1 MSRTDVSNDA
11 TVDAF
16 GRLIGSLLD
25 QNLDQRKPPV
35 VTFWCGAGFSKAWDP
50 RSPTDGE
57 LFAIDLDDIRDFPN
71 LQHLIH
77 VIGWED
83 YRHLDF
89 ERFKNLRYVLDMQ
102 VRYPD
107 IRNRYFDDQNL
118 RLSINELRTL
128 VMRRFT
134 AACDIHNVDDDT
146 LRFTSPYDSDGQR
159 AIVRL
164 FAALEDRAS
173 SANLGAN
180 WPLYHFLTTNYDFTI
195 ETILEHVYRQNAPV
209 FGRLYRGVTPQRIC
223 GGTIWEHLPR
233 TVDRN
238 VIKINGGFEIL
249 PTAQGFDFEY
259 RQRSDA
265 EIRQEP
271 PLLILPSQVQ
281 DYDEPYFHQ
290 VFPKAVRLL
299 RETDVLVIV
308 GYSMPQEDS
317 LVRFILRQ
325 LAESPFDATGK
336 HVFVIDT
343 KNHATIK
350 SRLEEMFFY
359 LPRTGWPREHYFSG
373 RFEDFCQR
381 VVELGEGR

>member
-1 MSRTDVSNDA
+1 MTA
-11 TVDAF
+11 TGIDNADTVEAF
-16 GRLIGSLLD
+16 TQLIGKMIGQD
-25 QNLDQRKPPV
+25 PEHRKPPV

-71 LQHLIH
+71 LQHVMH
-77 VIGWED
+77 VMGWEN

-118 RLSINELRTL
+118 HLSISELRTL

-134 AACDIHNVDDDT
+134 AACDIHNVDNAT
-146 LRFTSPYDSDGQR
+146 LRFNTQALTHEQQAISRFFAGLEDQAQR
-159 AIVRL
+159 AG
-164 FAALEDRAS
+164 
-173 SANLGAN
+173 LGGD

-195 ETILEHVYRQNAPV
+195 ETILEHVYRQDAPV

-223 GGTIWEHLPR
+223 AGSIWEHLPR

-249 PTAQGFDFEY
+249 PTAAGFDFEY
-259 RQRSDA
+259 RRRNDTQ
-265 EIRQEP
+265 IREQP

-317 LVRFILRQ
+317 LIRFILRQ
-325 LAESPFDATGK
+325 LAESPNDAKGK

-359 LPRTGWPREHYFSG
+359 LPRTGWPREYYFSG
-373 RFEDFCQR
+373 RFEDFCTR
-381 VVELGEGR
+381 VASS

>member
-1 MSRTDVSNDA
+1 MSSTEISNAA
-11 TVDAF
+11 TVEAF
-16 GRLIGSLLD
+16 DTLMSGLLAQD
-25 QNLDQRKPPV
+25 FGLRKPPV

-71 LQHLIH
+71 LQHVMH
-77 VIGWED
+77 VIGWEH

-118 RLSINELRTL
+118 RLSIHELRTL
-128 VMRRFT
+128 VMRRFS
-134 AACDIHNVDDDT
+134 AACDIHNVDDTT

-159 AIVRL
+159 AITQF
-164 FAALEDRAS
+164 FASLEDRAER
-173 SANLGAN
+173 AGLDEN

-195 ETILEHVYRQNAPV
+195 ETILEHVYRQQAPV
-209 FGRLYRGVTPQRIC
+209 FGRLYRGITPQRIC
-223 GGTIWEHLPR
+223 GGSIWEHLPR

-259 RQRSDA
+259 RRRSDT

-281 DYDEPYFHQ
+281 DYDESYFHQ

-325 LAESPFDATGK
+325 LAESPNDAKGK

-343 KNHATIK
+343 KNHSTIK

-359 LPRTGWPREHYFSG
+359 LPRTGWPREHYYSG
-373 RFEDFCQR
+373 RFEDFCEK
-381 VVELGEGR
+381 VMAA

>member
-1 MSRTDVSNDA
+1 MSNTSINNAA
-11 TVDAF
+11 TVETY
-16 GRLIGSLLD
+16 GRLIDDLAGQD
-25 QNLDQRKPPV
+25 PAHRKPPV

-71 LQHLIH
+71 LQHVMH
-77 VIGWED
+77 VIGWEH

-118 RLSINELRTL
+118 HLSISELRTL

-134 AACDIHNVDDDT
+134 AACDIHNVDDAT
-146 LRFTSPYDSDGQR
+146 LRFASPDISAGQR
-159 AIVRL
+159 AITQFFVD
-164 FAALEDRAS
+164 LERRARR
-173 SANLGAN
+173 AGMEAD

-195 ETILEHVYRQNAPV
+195 ETILEHAYRQDAPV

-249 PTAQGFDFEY
+249 PTAAGFDFEY
-259 RQRSDA
+259 RRRSDA
-265 EIRQEP
+265 EIREQP

-325 LAESPFDATGK
+325 LAESPNDAKGK

-359 LPRTGWPREHYFSG
+359 LPRTGWPREHYYSG
-373 RFEDFCQR
+373 RFEDFCAD
-381 VVELGEGR
+381 VVDARLD

>member
-1 MSRTDVSNDA
+1 MTEQCINNAV
-11 TVDAF
+11 TTDAF
-16 GRLIGSLLD
+16 ECLITTLLD
-25 QNLDQRKPPV
+25 SDPEQMSAPV

-50 RSPTDGE
+50 HSPTDGE

-71 LQHLIH
+71 LQHLMH
-77 VIGWED
+77 VIGWEH

-89 ERFKNLRYVLDMQ
+89 EHFKTLRYVLDMQ

-107 IRNRYFDDQNL
+107 IRNRYLDDQNL
-118 RLSINELRTL
+118 HLSINELRTL
-128 VMRRFT
+128 VMRRFK
-134 AACDIHNVDDDT
+134 AACDIHPVDRDT
-146 LRFTSPYDSDGQR
+146 LRFATMSVNAEQAGII
-159 AIVRL
+159 AF
-164 FAALEDRAS
+164 FAALEERA
-173 SANLGAN
+173 ARAGLGAS

-195 ETILEHVYRQNAPV
+195 ETILEHVYRQHTPV
-209 FGRLYRGVTPQRIC
+209 FGRLYRGVTPYRIC
-223 GGTIWEHLPR
+223 GSTIWEHLPR

-249 PTAQGFDFEY
+249 PTATGFDFEY
-259 RQRSDA
+259 RGRSDE
-265 EIRQEP
+265 EIREQP

-308 GYSMPQEDS
+308 GYSMPQEDA

-325 LAESPFDATGK
+325 LAESPNDAKGK

-343 KNHATIK
+343 KNHDIIK
-350 SRLEEMFFY
+350 ARLEEVFFY
-359 LPRTGWPREHYFSG
+359 LPRTGWPQEHYFSG
-373 RFEDFCQR
+373 KFEDFCR
-381 VVELGEGR
+381 LVANRFG